1 MDNVQG
7 SIEIDSD
14 SDDEIK
20 PANLSD
26 EFEDIAFVMP
36 TQEVADNEGETPGND
51 GAPNNMEIMENVKS
65 LVGMLE
71 GNDENQNEETKEN
84 LVEKLLDE
92 NQTKKSFEMK
102 VENDDD
108 DEIFI
113 VHEEDDDNQDHLF
126 AEGAFQNFDDVN
138 EETKNSEETKKES
151 QSPTTVSNPFVDNLA
166 NSENLPVTQ
175 KLEVK
180 INDDYLAQYNN
191 QNEESESN
199 KRHNAKIQ
207 QRKNLR
213 GKKQNISI
221 HQFDEATQKTIQDTV
236 EQVRLEKK
244 QDKMSRSV
252 AVESRSSG
260 NQILKIVQGEKDEKR
275 TKEFNLTE
283 TISLVEDHVSKSK
296 PSESNSK

>member
-7 SIEIDSD
+7 SIEVDSD

-36 TQEVADNEGETPGND
+36 TQEVAENEGETPGSD
-51 GAPNNMEIMENVKS
+51 DAPNNMEIMENVKS

-71 GNDENQNEETKEN
+71 GKDKNQIEETKEN

-126 AEGAFQNFDDVN
+126 AEGAFQNFDDIN
-138 EETKNSEETKKES
+138 EESKNSEDTKRES

-191 QNEESESN
+191 HNEESESN

-221 HQFDEATQKTIQDTV
+221 HQFDEATQKTI
-236 EQVRLEKK
+236 
-244 QDKMSRSV
+244 
-252 AVESRSSG
+252 
-260 NQILKIVQGEKDEKR
+260 
-275 TKEFNLTE
+275 
-283 TISLVEDHVSKSK
+283 
-296 PSESNSK
+296 